1 MQRVMGWPSRVA
13 LVCMSPDGES
23 TLFFTIRES
32 LSESPHSPYTGAMY
46 HDLLIVEVCVAR
58 YRTRNKYRKEAIA
71 IVCMIAVLTTPAVQQ
86 MLELRLW
93 PPLRDLSTDI
103 IRSSCLSVFKP
114 EELPSGHTLFAAG
127 SPVPSDASSWRAYL
141 LVQGTVL
148 CGLPATG
155 RSAGNESDCGKAISD
170 FPVGLAITDVVR
182 APCPG
187 MALMLGLEGLSNSH
201 YSLTRVCK

>member
-1 MQRVMGWPSRVA
+1 
-13 LVCMSPDGES
+13 
-23 TLFFTIRES
+23 
-32 LSESPHSPYTGAMY
+32 MY
-46 HDLLIVEVCVAR
+46 HDLLSVEVFVAR
-58 YRTRNKYRKEAIA
+58 YRSRNKYRKEPIA

-127 SPVPSDASSWRAYL
+127 SPVPSDATSWRTYL

-148 CGLPATG
+148 CGLPAQG
-155 RSAGNESDCGKAISD
+155 RSGNESDCGKAFSD
-170 FPVGLAITDVVR
+170 FPGGLAITDVLR
-182 APCPG
+182 ASCPG
-187 MALMLGLEGLSNSH
+187 MALMLGLEGHSNSH